1 MSYGRR
7 VRVGARVR
15 VGVQGV
21 DVCLRPGRW
30 CVKYRQA
37 RRRLGIRAGAV
48 AVAVAVAAAAVT
60 YESPSVACDAH
71 TLPRLSRMCAR
82 CESRRAGQGEGGD
95 TFLCARCWSA
105 QWGWSRGRKLGRV
118 WVRGRSV
125 SLIRIARG
133 VGPGRWGVGGLHAS
147 WLGRGLVRDLGAK
160 AGTGHGLFRA
170 SVVPGRRGVSRH

>member
-82 CESRRAGQGEGGD
+82 CESRRAGQGEGRTGREQDGKKEGD
-95 TFLCARCWSA
+95 
-105 QWGWSRGRKLGRV
+105 
-118 WVRGRSV
+118 
-125 SLIRIARG
+125 
-133 VGPGRWGVGGLHAS
+133 
-147 WLGRGLVRDLGAK
+147 
-160 AGTGHGLFRA
+160 RA
-170 SVVPGRRGVSRH
+170 TTRNKERRGEVATDGK

>member
-37 RRRLGIRAGAV
+37 RRRLGMRAGAV

-82 CESRRAGQGEGGD
+82 CESRRAGQGEGGGYVP
-95 TFLCARCWSA
+95 LRPVLVGAVGMESGQKVGKSMGSGQECVANPHRARCGTRSVGGGG
-105 QWGWSRGRKLGRV
+105 WGWGAGWGWGGGWGGSMPAG
-118 WVRGRSV
+118 WV
-125 SLIRIARG
+125 AA
-133 VGPGRWGVGGLHAS
+133 W
-147 WLGRGLVRDLGAK
+147 
-160 AGTGHGLFRA
+160 
-170 SVVPGRRGVSRH
+170 

>member
-1 MSYGRR
+1 LRRVWRRGMSYGRR

-21 DVCLRPGRW
+21 DGCLRPGRW

-37 RRRLGIRAGAV
+37 RGRLGIRAGAVAV

-82 CESRRAGQGEGGD
+82 CESRRAGQGEGGGYVP
-95 TFLCARCWSA
+95 LRPVLVGAVGMESGQKVGKSMGSGQECVANPHRARCGTRSVGGGG
-105 QWGWSRGRKLGRV
+105 WGWGAGWGWGGGWGGPMPAG
-118 WVRGRSV
+118 WV
-125 SLIRIARG
+125 AA
-133 VGPGRWGVGGLHAS
+133 W
-147 WLGRGLVRDLGAK
+147 
-160 AGTGHGLFRA
+160 
-170 SVVPGRRGVSRH
+170 